1 MKTAKKKDVSKLVF
15 TTDYHRLRV
24 LITNDGKFT
33 LCYSVSSVVS
43 SDTPSF

>member
-1 MKTAKKKDVSKLVF
+1 MKGVSKLVF
-15 TTDYHRLRV
+15 TTDYHRLRM

-43 SDTPSF
+43 FDTPLF